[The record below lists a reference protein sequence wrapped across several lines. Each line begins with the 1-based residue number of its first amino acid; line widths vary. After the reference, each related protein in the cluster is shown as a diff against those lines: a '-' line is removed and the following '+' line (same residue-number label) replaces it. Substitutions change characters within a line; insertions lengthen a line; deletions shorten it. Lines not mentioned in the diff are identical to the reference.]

1 MACKR
6 RFLFAGGSSV
16 VVVALATI
24 IGRPALAQGSGVLAS
39 VCDSNIASLEL
50 LKADPLLSSFFEQTC
65 GRTVEQAIAQRPA
78 VSAPIAAPP
87 IPTDTN
93 VFRGPTQVRPS
104 APMVIEK
111 GLISPPQSRPIDPQT
126 ANAAEPPTTEPAA
139 PGSRVFTGFVIRG
152 ATAVSANDLQQALA
166 PFLGASID
174 LRNLDQVTQVVN
186 TLYRERGWLARSTL
200 PPQDLTDG
208 RLIIQ
213 IRESTFSGV
222 SIEDP
227 SGALRNTQVPQRLIE
242 SAQPVDK
249 AVSLKALE
257 DANARLSDLAGVKTQ
272 LNVIRG
278 REDGETGAV
287 LRVEPTD
294 PIELTVGV
302 DNSGSR
308 STGRERAHARL
319 TLNNPTERGDVLVG
333 QGLVTEGIRYAQVQY
348 SLPFN
353 EWGWRAGA
361 QTSSMQYELI
371 SSNFSGADM
380 RGPTSNVGLFLA
392 IPLHRSLSSN
402 VTLQTMFDDNRYR
415 NEASG
420 QLVSKY
426 QSQIL
431 SIGLEGN
438 SADNLL
444 GGGDNS
450 WSLTWSRGELDL
462 SDSPSAHQLADSMT
476 TNTAGYFSKARL
488 AAMRRQFVDPSN
500 TLLMTLQGQW
510 ADRNLDGSEKFYLG
524 GARGVRAYPTNEAG
538 GAFGG
543 LASLEW
549 QHRWNSIFH
558 RWTLTGFY
566 DHGQIRIN
574 KRNDFSG
581 APTLNRYELSG
592 LGVWLGT
599 ETDWGFAKSNIRLT
613 WARRLGENPGRSGL
627 GLDADGTRTLN
638 QIRLDANLRY

>member
-1 MACKR
+1 
-6 RFLFAGGSSV
+6 
-16 VVVALATI
+16 
-24 IGRPALAQGSGVLAS
+24 
-39 VCDSNIASLEL
+39 
-50 LKADPLLSSFFEQTC
+50 
-65 GRTVEQAIAQRPA
+65 
-78 VSAPIAAPP
+78 
-87 IPTDTN
+87 
-93 VFRGPTQVRPS
+93 
-104 APMVIEK
+104 
-111 GLISPPQSRPIDPQT
+111 
-126 ANAAEPPTTEPAA
+126 
-139 PGSRVFTGFVIRG
+139 
-152 ATAVSANDLQQALA
+152 
-166 PFLGASID
+166 
-174 LRNLDQVTQVVN
+174 
-186 TLYRERGWLARSTL
+186 
-200 PPQDLTDG
+200 
-208 RLIIQ
+208 
-213 IRESTFSGV
+213 
-222 SIEDP
+222 
-227 SGALRNTQVPQRLIE
+227 
-242 SAQPVDK
+242 
-249 AVSLKALE
+249 
-257 DANARLSDLAGVKTQ
+257 
-272 LNVIRG
+272 
-278 REDGETGAV
+278 
-287 LRVEPTD
+287 
-294 PIELTVGV
+294 
-302 DNSGSR
+302 
-308 STGRERAHARL
+308 
-319 TLNNPTERGDVLVG
+319 
-333 QGLVTEGIRYAQVQY
+333 
-348 SLPFN
+348 
-353 EWGWRAGA
+353 
-361 QTSSMQYELI
+361 
-371 SSNFSGADM
+371 
-380 RGPTSNVGLFLA
+380 
-392 IPLHRSLSSN
+392 
-402 VTLQTMFDDNRYR
+402 MFDDNRYR

-476 TNTAGYFSKARL
+476 ANTAGYFSKARL

-538 GAFGG
+538 GTFGG